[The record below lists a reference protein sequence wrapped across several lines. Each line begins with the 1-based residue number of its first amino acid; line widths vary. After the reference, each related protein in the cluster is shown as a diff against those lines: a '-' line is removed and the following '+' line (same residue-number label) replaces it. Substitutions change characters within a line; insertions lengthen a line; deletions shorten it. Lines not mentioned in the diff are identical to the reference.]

1 LSTRFHVA
9 VEGPIGVGKTTLAR
23 HLSERLGAHLVLEI
37 FEENP
42 FLERFYQD
50 RSRYAF
56 QTQIFFLL
64 SRYRQQQH
72 IREILQTQSVVSDYA
87 FLKDRLF
94 AQLNLAGEEL
104 AMYEQV
110 HAILGGHVPQ
120 PDVIVFLRAST
131 DTLMYRIAHRDRPY
145 ERAMSRQ
152 YIEDLR
158 LAYERFFA
166 GYQECPVLAV
176 DTNSLDLV
184 DNPEDIAWV
193 INQVRT
199 ALEQRA
205 VQLGLPSLAPAEV
218 FMVPAEAPAPE
229 RPAAAPAAGEPGGIS
244 WAASFMPRYL
254 HLVEAVG
261 RLSAVLAQ
269 ASYEPTPA
277 EDVWKRAADELA
289 RCDALLRDLRA
300 ALAGGMPARAP
311 EP

>member
-1 LSTRFHVA
+1 MSTRFHVA

-42 FLERFYQD
+42 FLEQFYQD
-50 RSRYAF
+50 RARYAF

-64 SRYRQQQH
+64 SRFRQQHH
-72 IREILQTQSVVSDYA
+72 IREVLQRQSVVSDYA

-110 HAILGGHVPQ
+110 HAILGRNVPQ

-152 YIEDLR
+152 YIDDLR

-166 GYQECPVLAV
+166 TYQECPVLAV
-176 DTNSLDLV
+176 DTNALDLV
-184 DNPEDIAWV
+184 DNPDDIAWV
-193 INQVRT
+193 TSQVRT

-205 VQLGLPSLAPAEV
+205 IQLGLPSLAPAEV
-218 FMVPAEAPAPE
+218 LMIPAEGPAAERLAPAPAADE
-229 RPAAAPAAGEPGGIS
+229 TAVRPAALPLTSEYLRLMESMGRLAGLLFAAGQGAGAWKQAE
-244 WAASFMPRYL
+244 
-254 HLVEAVG
+254 EE
-261 RLSAVLAQ
+261 LS
-269 ASYEPTPA
+269 
-277 EDVWKRAADELA
+277 
-289 RCDALLRDLRA
+289 RCEALLRRMRSTLT
-300 ALAGGMPARAP
+300 GGMPA
-311 EP
+311 EGTDY

>member
-1 LSTRFHVA
+1 MSTRFHVA

-50 RSRYAF
+50 RARYAF

-64 SRYRQQQH
+64 SRYRQQHH
-72 IREILQTQSVVSDYA
+72 IREVLQHQSVISDYA

-110 HAILGGHVPQ
+110 HAILGRNVPQ

-131 DTLMYRIAHRDRPY
+131 DTLMLRIAHRDRPY

-152 YIEDLR
+152 YIDDLR

-166 GYQECPVLAV
+166 AYRECPVLAV
-176 DTNSLDLV
+176 DTDSLNLV
-184 DNPEDIAWV
+184 KNPDDIAWV
-193 INQVRT
+193 TSQVRM

-205 VQLGLPSLAPAEV
+205 VQLGLPSLAPAETLIIPPEGPT
-218 FMVPAEAPAPE
+218 FE
-229 RPAAAPAAGEPGGIS
+229 RPAP
-244 WAASFMPRYL
+244 
-254 HLVEAVG
+254 AVG
-261 RLSAVLAQ
+261 EATFTPPTSEYLRLMEAMGRLAGILSTVSQ
-269 ASYEPTPA
+269 APDAWKQA
-277 EDVWKRAADELA
+277 EEELA
-289 RCDALLRDLRA
+289 RCEVLLRRVRS
-300 ALAGGMPARAP
+300 ALAGGMPAHAVDQ
-311 EP
+311 

>member
-1 LSTRFHVA
+1 MSTRFHVA

-42 FLERFYQD
+42 FLEQFYQD
-50 RSRYAF
+50 RARYAF

-64 SRYRQQQH
+64 SRFRQQHH
-72 IREILQTQSVVSDYA
+72 IREVLQRQSVVSDYA

-110 HAILGGHVPQ
+110 HAILGRSVPQ

-152 YIEDLR
+152 YIDDLR

-166 GYQECPVLAV
+166 TYQECPVLAV
-176 DTNSLDLV
+176 DTNALDLV
-184 DNPEDIAWV
+184 DNPDDIAWV
-193 INQVRT
+193 TNQVRA

-205 VQLGLPSLAPAEV
+205 VQLGLPSLAPAEIV
-218 FMVPAEAPAPE
+218 MLPAEKPSFEPSAPAPIE
-229 RPAAAPAAGEPGGIS
+229 TAPRPAAPPLTAEYLRLMEAMGRLAGFLAAAGGANA
-244 WAASFMPRYL
+244 WK
-254 HLVEAVG
+254 
-261 RLSAVLAQ
+261 Q
-269 ASYEPTPA
+269 ADE
-277 EDVWKRAADELA
+277 ELA
-289 RCDALLRDLRA
+289 RCEALLRRMRST
-300 ALAGGMPARAP
+300 LAGGTPAEAIDH
-311 EP
+311 

>member
-1 LSTRFHVA
+1 MSARFHVA

-23 HLSERLGAHLVLEI
+23 HLSERLGAYLVLEI

-50 RSRYAF
+50 RARYAF

-72 IREILQTQSVVSDYA
+72 IREVLQRQAVVSDYA

-110 HAILGGHVPQ
+110 HAILGRNVSQ

-152 YIEDLR
+152 YIDDLR

-166 GYQECPVLAV
+166 TYQECPVLSV
-176 DTNSLDLV
+176 DTNALDLV
-184 DNPEDIAWV
+184 DNPDDIAWV
-193 INQVRT
+193 TNQVRA

-205 VQLGLPSLAPAEV
+205 VQLGLPSLAPAE
-218 FMVPAEAPAPE
+218 MVILPAEKPSTEPSAPAP
-229 RPAAAPAAGEPGGIS
+229 RPAAPSLTAE
-244 WAASFMPRYL
+244 YL
-254 HLVEAVG
+254 RLMEAMG
-261 RLSAVLAQ
+261 RLASVLFAADQDAQ
-269 ASYEPTPA
+269 AWQQA
-277 EDVWKRAADELA
+277 EEELA
-289 RCDALLRDLRA
+289 RCEALLRRMRS
-300 ALAGGMPARAP
+300 ALAGGVPADAV
-311 EP
+311 EH

>member
-1 LSTRFHVA
+1 MSTRFHVT

-42 FLERFYQD
+42 FLEQFYQD
-50 RSRYAF
+50 RARYAF

-72 IREILQTQSVVSDYA
+72 IREMLQHQSVISDYA

-110 HAILGGHVPQ
+110 HAILGRNVPQ
-120 PDVIVFLRAST
+120 PDIIVFLRAST

-152 YIEDLR
+152 YIDDLR

-166 GYQECPVLAV
+166 TYQGCPVLTV
-176 DTNSLDLV
+176 DTNALDLV
-184 DNPEDIAWV
+184 DNPDDIAWV
-193 INQVRT
+193 TSQVRT

-205 VQLGLPSLAPAEV
+205 VQLGLPSLAPAETLL
-218 FMVPAEAPAPE
+218 VPTESPTFERPTPVVDEAAFKLPAPSLTSE
-229 RPAAAPAAGEPGGIS
+229 
-244 WAASFMPRYL
+244 YL
-254 HLVEAVG
+254 RLVEAMG
-261 RLSAVLAQ
+261 RLAGVLYAAGQ
-269 ASYEPTPA
+269 AP
-277 EDVWKRAADELA
+277 DVWKQAGEELA
-289 RCDALLRDLRA
+289 RCESLLRGIRS
-300 ALAGGMPARAP
+300 ALAGGMSAQAIDQ
-311 EP
+311 